1 MGSSFLALFLCAS
14 LSVDVTDMSLDESSS
29 SSELS
34 ELESSELE
42 SAKILGFVFYVVEL
56 QAFVYSFKLY
66 MFQIS
71 NISLHIFATK

>member
-1 MGSSFLALFLCAS
+1 MGPSFLALFLCAS

-42 SAKILGFVFYVVEL
+42 SAKILGLVVYVGDCRPL
-56 QAFVYSFKLY
+56 FTHLNCNKQGWL
-66 MFQIS
+66 
-71 NISLHIFATK
+71 NW